1 VLVDSERIAT
11 RIDVEV
17 LTELGWA
24 ITQDEVIERFV
35 GKTDAAMRREVEEY
49 LGRSLSTEWD
59 TFAHLYRDAFAAELE
74 AVDGIADALEGI
86 DIPTCVASSGTPESI
101 ETKLRLTGLW
111 DRFEGR
117 IFSAADVEQGKPAPD
132 LFLHAAKE
140 MGAEPAACAVVEDS
154 PFGVQAAHAAGMKA
168 FAYAGGIMP
177 TEKLASADVIF
188 DDMRALPRLLSEAG
202 GSGIRSRARCGPGR
216 ARPARRLKGPSER
229 SP

>member
-1 VLVDSERIAT
+1 MLVDSEHIST

-35 GKTDAAMRREVEEY
+35 GKTDAAMRQEVEEY

-101 ETKLRLTGLW
+101 EAKLRLTGIW
-111 DRFEGR
+111 DRFEGL

-140 MGAEPAACAVVEDS
+140 RGAEPAACAVVEDS

-168 FAYAGGIMP
+168 FAYAGGIVP
-177 TEKLASADVIF
+177 PEKLASADVIF
-188 DDMRALPRLLSEAG
+188 DDMRELPRLLSEAG
-202 GSGIRSRARCGPGR
+202 GSGIRSRARRGPGR

>member
-24 ITQDEVIERFV
+24 ITRDEVIERFV

-59 TFAHLYRDAFAAELE
+59 TFAQRYRDAFVAELDP
-74 AVDGIADALEGI
+74 VDGILDALDGI
-86 DIPTCVASSGTPESI
+86 HITTCVASSGTPESI
-101 ETKLRLTGLW
+101 EAKLRLTGLW

-132 LFLHAAKE
+132 LFLHAAQE
-140 MGAEPAACAVVEDS
+140 MGAEPTACAVVEDS

-177 TEKLASADVIF
+177 PEKLASADVIL
-188 DDMRALPRLLSEAG
+188 DDMRELPRLLSEAG
-202 GSGIRSRARCGPGR
+202 GSGIRSRARRGPGR
-216 ARPARRLKGPSER
+216 AHPARRLKGPTER